1 MNENSRIKNAM
12 RVKENMPRTL
22 SNGIYLGWP
31 AITQAN
37 TPSQRMAPS
46 TAATTIRQKLESGG

>member
-1 MNENSRIKNAM
+1 MRMDENSRIKNAM
-12 RVKENMPRTL
+12 RIKENMPRTL

-46 TAATTIRQKLESGG
+46 TAATTIR